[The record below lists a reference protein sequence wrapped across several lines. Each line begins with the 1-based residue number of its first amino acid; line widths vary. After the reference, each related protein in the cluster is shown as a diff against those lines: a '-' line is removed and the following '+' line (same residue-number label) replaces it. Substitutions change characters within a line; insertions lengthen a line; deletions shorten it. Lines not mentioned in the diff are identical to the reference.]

1 MINILIPLA
10 GKDQFFPENE
20 YHFPKSLTEFLGK
33 TMIEHLIGNLS
44 SINLERRYIFI
55 INADDAKKYHLDS
68 VLNIVTNNN
77 CQIIKLDTSTKG
89 AACSAMMA
97 VDYIDNDMPLII
109 SNPDQLFDVEFNEF
123 LDAFKNYDA
132 GVVTFESV
140 HPRWSYVRVDEDNN
154 VVETAEKRPISKHA
168 IAGLYYYK
176 NGKDFMKAAGK
187 MIYKDANVNGS
198 YYISPTMNEL
208 TLDGKKVTHYQVRNE
223 DYHTFYTPQKIKEY
237 ERLKS

>member
-10 GKDQFFPENE
+10 GKEHFFSENE

-44 SINLERRYIFI
+44 SINLELRHIFI
-55 INADDAKKYHLDS
+55 INSDDAKKYHLDS

-97 VDYIDNDMPLII
+97 VNYIDNNIPLII
-109 SNPDQLFDVEFNEF
+109 SNPDQLFDVDFNVFFE
-123 LDAFKNYDA
+123 AFKNYDA

-140 HPRWSYVRVDEDNN
+140 HPRWSYARVDKDNI

-187 MIYKDANVNGS
+187 MIFKDASVNGS

-208 TLDGKKVTHYQVRNE
+208 ILDGKKVTHYQVRNE
-223 DYHTFYTPQKIKEY
+223 DYHTLYTPQKVKEY

>member
-10 GKDQFFPENE
+10 GKEHFFSENE

-44 SINLERRYIFI
+44 SINLELRHIFI
-55 INADDAKKYHLDS
+55 INSDDAKKYHLDS

-97 VDYIDNDMPLII
+97 VNYIDNNIPLII
-109 SNPDQLFDVEFNEF
+109 SNPDQLFDVDFNVFFE
-123 LDAFKNYDA
+123 AFKNYDA

-140 HPRWSYVRVDEDNN
+140 HPRWSYARVDKDNITFN
-154 VVETAEKRPISKHA
+154 QIILSK
-168 IAGLYYYK
+168 
-176 NGKDFMKAAGK
+176 
-187 MIYKDANVNGS
+187 
-198 YYISPTMNEL
+198 
-208 TLDGKKVTHYQVRNE
+208 
-223 DYHTFYTPQKIKEY
+223 
-237 ERLKS
+237 